1 MIGISHWDGLSL
13 MSLWL
18 VDSAISGENS
28 LVVDLNYTTV
38 QIGPALVMEIFESTP
53 AHPLGTILQPRNS
66 GHSGLQ

>member
-38 QIGPALVMEIFESTP
+38 QIGPALVMEIFECKGRVATLR
-53 AHPLGTILQPRNS
+53 A
-66 GHSGLQ
+66 